1 MESNSTESGER
12 ACAIDPKAVWLMPNQ
27 NVEGIDAAAIVGAG
41 TIIADAT
48 MHNEEDEE
56 DLDTIERWAT
66 IKHDE
71 DKHQW
76 RKLYL
81 GRSFYL
87 VGYVLYISLS
97 FLLFSAI
104 GLFTISDNVL
114 IALLTTMVANVLG
127 VLAIAFHWLYQ
138 K

>member
-1 MESNSTESGER
+1 
-12 ACAIDPKAVWLMPNQ
+12 MPNLLKIDSLLPQ
-27 NVEGIDAAAIVGAG
+27 NEDGSCCASISNITDTNLGNIPNEDDQAEIYR
-41 TIIADAT
+41 IAKLQ
-48 MHNEEDEE
+48 EIKQSDE
-56 DLDTIERWAT
+56 
-66 IKHDE
+66 
-71 DKHQW
+71 KHQW

-87 VGYVLYISLS
+87 AGYVLYMSLS

-104 GLFTISDNVL
+104 GVFAISDNVL

-127 VLAIAFHWLYQ
+127 VLAIAFYWLYQ